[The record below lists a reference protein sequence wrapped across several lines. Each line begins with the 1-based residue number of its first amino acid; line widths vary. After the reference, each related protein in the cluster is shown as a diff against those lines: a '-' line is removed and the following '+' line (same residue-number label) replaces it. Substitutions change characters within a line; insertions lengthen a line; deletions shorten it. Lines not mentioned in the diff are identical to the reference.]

1 MGVRVESIDLSSLDH
16 RILSI
21 LLRITHSI
29 RVRSEPT
36 FIDSDMALNSGSS
49 MPAGGAG
56 TGGGG
61 IAALAAS
68 LDIGAPFEGSLDA
81 PSGPVPA
88 LEFFLAAFG
97 LGGMVD

>member
-1 MGVRVESIDLSSLDH
+1 MGVRVESIDLPSLDH

-21 LLRITHSI
+21 LLSITNSI
-29 RVRSEPT
+29 LERSKHT

-61 IAALAAS
+61 MAALAAS
-68 LDIGAPFEGSLDA
+68 LDMGAPFEGSLDA
-81 PSGPVPA
+81 PSGPVAA

-97 LGGMVD
+97 FGGMVD